1 MNSLILV
8 LLVIHLISAVNQNLD
23 HLTPLDSL
31 RSLIKQIL
39 NNDKQMSIVK
49 MKCMNYQ
56 IFKLYHD
63 KGKIYCI
70 H

>member
-23 HLTPLDSL
+23 HLTPLDSV
-31 RSLIKQIL
+31 RSVIKQIL

-56 IFKLYHD
+56 IFKLHHD
-63 KGKIYCI
+63 NVKKF
-70 H
+70 